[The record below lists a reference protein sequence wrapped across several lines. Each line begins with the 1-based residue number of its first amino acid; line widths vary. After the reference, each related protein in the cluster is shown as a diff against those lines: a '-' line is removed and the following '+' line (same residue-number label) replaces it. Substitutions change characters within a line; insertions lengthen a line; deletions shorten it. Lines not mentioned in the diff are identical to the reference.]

1 MIRTVTIFD
10 SCVGKRGSREA
21 CEILKS
27 HTGLVLHSLS
37 RVEMVTPTIT
47 IVRRKLIIGEHANM
61 GPIESI
67 NMLASRNLE
76 EL

>member
-1 MIRTVTIFD
+1 
-10 SCVGKRGSREA
+10 
-21 CEILKS
+21 
-27 HTGLVLHSLS
+27 
-37 RVEMVTPTIT
+37 MVTPTIT
-47 IVRRKLIIGEHANM
+47 IVRRRFIIGEHANM